1 MEKLVSV
8 RCPKELEPIFLR
20 AEKQV
25 KEFFANQEHDPT
37 KAVRTIS
44 GDRYMLVRA
53 EVLGYWLRKVA
64 EKIYGTEG
72 TDVLVY
78 EFGKAIGR
86 SDAKGFHEKFGLKQP
101 DERLGPGPIHFNY
114 SGFAFV
120 ELLPESHPSPDD
132 DYLLVYNHP
141 HSFEAE
147 MQLKMEGKSKICVC
161 NLTAGY
167 SAGWCE
173 ESYGIKLDAEEIACI
188 AKGDKNCKFVMAPPD
203 KLRDHVKKYSVI

>member
-8 RCPKELEPIFLR
+8 RCPKELEPIFLK
-20 AEKQV
+20 AEKLV

-53 EVLGYWLRKVA
+53 EVLGYWLRK
-64 EKIYGTEG
+64 K
-72 TDVLVY
+72 
-78 EFGKAIGR
+78 
-86 SDAKGFHEKFGLKQP
+86 HP

-132 DYLLVYNHP
+132 DYLSVYNHP

-167 SAGWCE
+167 SARRN
-173 ESYGIKLDAEEIACI
+173 SLH
-188 AKGDKNCKFVMAPPD
+188 
-203 KLRDHVKKYSVI
+203 R